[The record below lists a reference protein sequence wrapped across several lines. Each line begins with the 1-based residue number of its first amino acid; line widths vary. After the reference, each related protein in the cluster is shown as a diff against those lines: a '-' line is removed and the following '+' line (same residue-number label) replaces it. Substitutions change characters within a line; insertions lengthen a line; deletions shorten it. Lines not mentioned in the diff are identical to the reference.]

1 MGPGEHFQRPVSIGQ
16 GVAQVFDR
24 TTERPSIER
33 VVTNPVGTLHVMDPA
48 LLEQFRDRWVA
59 IGDAGEVV
67 ADSDSMTHLHD
78 VLRTVAPDQHV
89 LIRRIPARG
98 EPLFI
103 GLG

>member
-1 MGPGEHFQRPVSIGQ
+1 
-16 GVAQVFDR
+16 
-24 TTERPSIER
+24 
-33 VVTNPVGTLHVMDPA
+33 MDPA

-67 ADSDSMTHLHD
+67 ADGDSLTD
-78 VLRTVAPDQHV
+78 LRSRLKTVAPDQHV
-89 LIRRIPARG
+89 VVQRIPARG

>member
-1 MGPGEHFQRPVSIGQ
+1 MGRGGRFLRPVSIGQ

-24 TTERPSIER
+24 ADERRSISQ
-33 VVTNPVGTLHVMDPA
+33 VVTNPGGTLHVMDPA